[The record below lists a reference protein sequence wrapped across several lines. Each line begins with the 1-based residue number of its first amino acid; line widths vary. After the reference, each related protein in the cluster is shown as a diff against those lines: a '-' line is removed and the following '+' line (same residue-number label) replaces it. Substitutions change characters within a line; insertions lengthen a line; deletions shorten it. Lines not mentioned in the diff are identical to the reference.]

1 MHLIKYETNHS
12 FSYSLQV
19 RSINSKGSLFWKKK
33 KKKRKMSE
41 IQLVSRANIFGGKLL
56 IVGKFHRKNYE
67 PRSLLISE

>member
-1 MHLIKYETNHS
+1 
-12 FSYSLQV
+12 
-19 RSINSKGSLFWKKK
+19 
-33 KKKRKMSE
+33 MSE